1 MSAVERRADLQRYL
15 TRNGQ
20 SDLASLAREFG
31 VSRRTVIRDL
41 NALRA
46 TGLVIDSDTG
56 PGGGV
61 RLDPASNVLRP
72 RLTVEEIVGLILT
85 VEYLRATN
93 IVPFAGAASAA
104 LLKIE
109 NTLPRDR
116 VRELRSFM
124 SRILIGPAARPF
136 PFGLQLSIAELAAIE
151 RAFSER
157 VRVRIRYQDVSNHR
171 TTRTVEP
178 QALYV
183 RFPAWYVLAYDPSKQ
198 AFRMFRADRIAGVER
213 LEEPF
218 TPRAM
223 SEVRA
228 GYPDSMFRTPASLT

>member
-1 MSAVERRADLQRYL
+1 MDAARRRTELQCYL
-15 TRNGQ
+15 TRNGH

-31 VSRRTVIRDL
+31 VSRRTVMRDL
-41 NALRA
+41 NTLREG
-46 TGLVIDSDTG
+46 GLVIDSDTG

-85 VEYLRATN
+85 VEYLRASN
-93 IVPFAGAASAA
+93 ILPFAGAASAA

-109 NTLPRDR
+109 NTLPEGR

-124 SRILIGPAARPF
+124 SRILIGPPARPY
-136 PFGLQLSIAELAAIE
+136 PFGPQLSTAELAAIE
-151 RAFSER
+151 QAFTER
-157 VRVRIRYQDVSNHR
+157 VRVRIRYQDIAGNR

-183 RFPAWYVLAYDPSKQ
+183 RFPAWYVLGYDPAKEV
-198 AFRMFRADRIAGVER
+198 FRMFRADRIVRVAR
-213 LEEPF
+213 LEAPFEPK
-218 TPRAM
+218 PM
-223 SEVRA
+223 SEVR
-228 GYPDSMFRTPASLT
+228 GSIRTGCF